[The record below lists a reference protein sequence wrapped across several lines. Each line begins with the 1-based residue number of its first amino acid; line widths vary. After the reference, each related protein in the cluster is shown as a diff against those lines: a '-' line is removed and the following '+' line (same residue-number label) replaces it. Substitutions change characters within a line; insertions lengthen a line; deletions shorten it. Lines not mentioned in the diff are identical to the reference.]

1 MSESSVLRHTELAQ
15 PSQKHS
21 RHKASPI
28 FSNIVSSKYFV
39 HGKYHSVFP
48 PRSFPLRYRY
58 LLWLSNLSI
67 RPIKRYFAPFLP
79 VTLKEAEA
87 LDVAAA
93 FESKAALAH
102 WTKVDKVSLRQW
114 AATRPGSKLNR
125 LGALLEVP
133 PVVVD

>member
-1 MSESSVLRHTELAQ
+1 
-15 PSQKHS
+15 
-21 RHKASPI
+21 
-28 FSNIVSSKYFV
+28 
-39 HGKYHSVFP
+39 
-48 PRSFPLRYRY
+48 
-58 LLWLSNLSI
+58 
-67 RPIKRYFAPFLP
+67 

-102 WTKVDKVSLRQW
+102 WVKVDKVSLRQW